1 MADFRSHPH
10 LVGAGPTIKK
20 GPGVD
25 AKAHF
30 AAVHPASFKVGGGAH
45 GRVHIEVVLE
55 GDNQVMIGACH
66 SSFDVVNPSVP
77 QKKKNPALA
86 INPSF
91 TPLGWAYYPFNGGV
105 YHGEPGD
112 QSGGAQGAEAWRSS
126 PHQAGVNIKLRLE
139 LDCSTGTLYGAQAPA
154 PGAAPGLLTQ
164 MCTGLAGDLSWFVQV
179 QKGSVKVLSLSTFSP
194 PPTPIALFAH
204 KTGALGGGND
214 VAQGDHTLDEA
225 AQRCLKLG
233 AAGFTHHGAPNPQ
246 GKVKCFFKSSQAGN
260 EDPQWQTYLP
270 HIKHKQGALGG
281 GNDIE
286 SGEYTL
292 DEAWIRCL
300 QLPAAVGFTHAG
312 AANPQ
317 GKVLCYFKSS
327 TAGNADPAWQTY
339 LKAAG
344 APTLPVPP
352 SKIALFAHK
361 TGALGGGND
370 VAQGDHTL
378 DEAAQR
384 CLKLGAAGFTHHG
397 APNPQGKV
405 KCFFKS
411 SQAGNEDPQ
420 WQTYLPHIKHK
431 QGALGG
437 GNDIESGE
445 YTLDEAWIRCLQLP
459 AAVGFTHAGAANPQG
474 KVLCYFKS
482 STAGNA
488 DPAWQ
493 TYLKNTPAPAAP
505 APTPLDLA
513 KKILLDVEQLG
524 QPQADPGKRAHWEH
538 HLWNV
543 ADGWKRLVAECVDI
557 NNRQGRLHGQ
567 SAELQQQV
575 SHLLLTSDFEAR
587 AKSQF
592 VPPQVVQQH
601 VVFILQQLGTFKSW
615 PQDLQAHYAQTMRKN
630 KAEGWKT
637 LVKDTTAGR
646 SSPAINQ
653 QMAGATAPMQ
663 KEVIDVLFASDFEQ
677 RVKEQMP
684 QLHFEYKVGALG
696 GGNDVHSGEFTL
708 EEACVKCSALPNCV
722 GFTYHGKADQQG
734 KLLCYFKSSPAGNA
748 DPAWQTYL
756 KTAGTPQLIPTEEAA
771 KREVTPPLPAWASA
785 LATGVAVVA
794 IGAGVALSLAAEGQ
808 QQRVPEP
815 QPEPQPQQGGGK
827 GLGAVPAGQ
836 PAFPGVVMASAVQA
850 PADAS
855 ALLAFLTA
863 HRLAGYTDALL
874 ELGAEEPLDLADLE
888 DEDYDSIG
896 MKKLE
901 RNRLHKALQ
910 EGGVAT
916 PEHQEPAR
924 RESRRARRH
933 ERRGA
938 RGGGGGGGR
947 GRGRGHHR

>member
-10 LVGAGPTIKK
+10 LVSAGPTIKK

-339 LKAAG
+339 LK
-344 APTLPVPP
+344 
-352 SKIALFAHK
+352 
-361 TGALGGGND
+361 
-370 VAQGDHTL
+370 
-378 DEAAQR
+378 
-384 CLKLGAAGFTHHG
+384 
-397 APNPQGKV
+397 
-405 KCFFKS
+405 
-411 SQAGNEDPQ
+411 
-420 WQTYLPHIKHK
+420 
-431 QGALGG
+431 
-437 GNDIESGE
+437 
-445 YTLDEAWIRCLQLP
+445 
-459 AAVGFTHAGAANPQG
+459 
-474 KVLCYFKS
+474 
-482 STAGNA
+482 
-488 DPAWQ
+488 
-493 TYLKNTPAPAAP
+493 NTPAPAAP
-505 APTPLDLA
+505 APTPHDLA
-513 KKILLDVEQLG
+513 KKILLDVQQLG
-524 QPQADPGKRAHWEH
+524 QPQAGPGKRAHWEH

-863 HRLAGYTDALL
+863 HRLEGYTDALL

>member
-194 PPTPIALFAH
+194 PPTP
-204 KTGALGGGND
+204 
-214 VAQGDHTLDEA
+214 
-225 AQRCLKLG
+225 
-233 AAGFTHHGAPNPQ
+233 
-246 GKVKCFFKSSQAGN
+246 
-260 EDPQWQTYLP
+260 
-270 HIKHKQGALGG
+270 
-281 GNDIE
+281 
-286 SGEYTL
+286 
-292 DEAWIRCL
+292 
-300 QLPAAVGFTHAG
+300 
-312 AANPQ
+312 
-317 GKVLCYFKSS
+317 
-327 TAGNADPAWQTY
+327 
-339 LKAAG
+339 
-344 APTLPVPP
+344 
-352 SKIALFAHK
+352 IALFAHK

-771 KREVTPPLPAWASA
+771 KREATPPLPAWASA